1 MSELPARYDVSRKD
15 LAKGRNLKIAAVAAP
30 VALTVIPAAATLAAV
45 LLFGAT
51 PPIAASLLFLGLIL
65 TAITF
70 VVGAG
75 ISVGSMISY
84 SKWSKDIRE
93 RIAADGIRAEELDWF
108 KGELKTTERRK
119 LKELDAGDPL
129 VADSY
134 REALASRLTAKR
146 IIRSSN
152 KELMATRRRQ
162 GKLKYLKTANVDK
175 YSEQFAHDAQ
185 KLTAINEEA
194 KQMMIEAESR
204 VQLIEAG
211 ASRGSGIADSELAL
225 KKLSARS
232 LELPHALEKAKIT
245 DEVLKELE
253 ASNDK

>member
-30 VALTVIPAAATLAAV
+30 IALTVVPAAATLAAV
-45 LLFGAT
+45 FIFGMT
-51 PPIAASLLFLGLIL
+51 PPIAATILFLGLII

-75 ISVGSMISY
+75 ISVGSMIRY

-129 VADSY
+129 IADSY
-134 REALASRLTAKR
+134 REALASKLTAKR
-146 IIRSSN
+146 IVRSSN
-152 KELMATRRRQ
+152 QELLATRRRQ
-162 GKLKYLKTANVDK
+162 GKLKYLKTANADK
-175 YSEQFAHDAQ
+175 YAEQFARDAE
-185 KLTAINEEA
+185 KLTSINEEA

-204 VQLIEAG
+204 VQIIEAA
-211 ASRGSGIADSELAL
+211 ASRAAAL
-225 KKLSARS
+225 PIRNL
-232 LELPHALEKAKIT
+232 H
-245 DEVLKELE
+245 
-253 ASNDK
+253 